1 MLFDTF
7 TPFNTVFQTSGRIG
21 FLAPAS
27 LTIGEND
34 MVLTMDLPGVTREDV
49 EIEVLDGE
57 LVVRGERNRP
67 ELAEGSRWAFTER
80 TFGKFERRI
89 RLPADVDPDTI
100 RASVDNGVLSLV
112 IPKPEARKP
121 KTIEIGSGAEKREL
135 EMTAA

>member
-1 MLFDTF
+1 MLFD
-7 TPFNTVFQTSGRIG
+7 PFSSVFPSFGRVG
-21 FLAPAS
+21 FLPPADV
-27 LTIGEND
+27 TVTDDEI
-34 MVLTMDLPGVTREDV
+34 VLTVDVPGLSAHDLEL
-49 EIEVLDGE
+49 EALDGE
-57 LVVRGERNRP
+57 LVVRGERARP
-67 ELAEGSRWAFTER
+67 ETAEGARWALSER